1 MTSSISLA
9 DPRQNPA
16 YRKTLLGSLVV
27 AALIIICSLVL
38 RECRGGLPLSYERS
52 STERQNATVERVID
66 GDSVILAQSGS
77 TASYRLLAIDAPE
90 ISSSKHAS
98 RQAARYKLTSSALQ
112 SLGLRSKKRLQ
123 DILPRRSEVEI
134 EFDVKPL
141 DKYKRPLV
149 YLYLPGKEVSVNE
162 LLLGEGNAWFFDPAP
177 NNRFTLRLRE
187 ASNRSKKRRQGLW
200 QLLPPSP

>member
-1 MTSSISLA
+1 
-9 DPRQNPA
+9 
-16 YRKTLLGSLVV
+16 
-27 AALIIICSLVL
+27 
-38 RECRGGLPLSYERS
+38 
-52 STERQNATVERVID
+52 VERVID
-66 GDSVILAQSGS
+66 GDTVILAQGGA

-123 DILPRRSEVEI
+123 DILPRRSEVALA
-134 EFDVKPL
+134 FDVKPL